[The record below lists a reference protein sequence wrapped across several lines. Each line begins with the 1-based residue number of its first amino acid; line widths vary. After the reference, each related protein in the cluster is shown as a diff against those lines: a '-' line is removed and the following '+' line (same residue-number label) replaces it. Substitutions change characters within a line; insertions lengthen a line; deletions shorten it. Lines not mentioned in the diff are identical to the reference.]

1 MSEIEIY
8 KTSDGSKQVKVRFE
22 GKTVWVIALNK

>member
-8 KTSDGSKQVKVRFE
+8 KTSDGSTQVEVRFE
-22 GKTVWVIALNK
+22 KETVWVIALNK